1 MEEKDLVSL
10 WKQSKL
16 LLIYSSL
23 LSMSAVPH
31 TVSGPLEIIG
41 PKVVTLQGGMAGV
54 YLKTTGSAGEAQ
66 VKLSLE
72 GAKSKLLR
80 FTIEVCDTI

>member
-1 MEEKDLVSL
+1 VDENGNT
-10 WKQSKL
+10 
-16 LLIYSSL
+16 
-23 LSMSAVPH
+23 LSFLQAPVEV

-80 FTIEVCDTI
+80 FTIEVCERVLTK